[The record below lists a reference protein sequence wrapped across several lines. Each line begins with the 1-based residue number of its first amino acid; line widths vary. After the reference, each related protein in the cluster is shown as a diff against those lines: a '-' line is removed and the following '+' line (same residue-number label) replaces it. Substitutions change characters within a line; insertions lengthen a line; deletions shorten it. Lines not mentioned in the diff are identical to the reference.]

1 MPRHFGIECGLDL
14 TVALDACL
22 ALTNAV
28 HDIRPVGQLLQARGE
43 AERSHKYEGPMYVKK
58 DGNDPTYVNG

>member
-1 MPRHFGIECGLDL
+1 MPGHFGIECGLDL

-43 AERSHKYEGPMYVKK
+43 AEGSHKDEGAMYVKRM
-58 DGNDPTYVNG
+58 GTIRPT